1 MNLTELIAKV
11 GVVDVLKA
19 PPSPADS
26 PILTRLRIDPP
37 ANTNETLNL
46 FQALCNLYNPTASEQ
61 GVNSFSNYK

>member
-26 PILTRLRIDPP
+26 PILTRLR
-37 ANTNETLNL
+37 TNRYIIIIL
-46 FQALCNLYNPTASEQ
+46 S
-61 GVNSFSNYK
+61 K